1 MSLLPR
7 DMFYRLVQLYHC
19 IVSSKEC
26 FGEGHFKRFCVFD
39 LLEVA
44 FVRK

>member
-1 MSLLPR
+1 MSLLQR
-7 DMFYRLVQLYHC
+7 DMFCRLVQLYHY

-26 FGEGHFKRFCVFD
+26 FGEGHFKLFCVFD
-39 LLEVA
+39 VLEVT